1 MPQPAH
7 SMFLSS
13 FPSYPEPF
21 RTIPHSS
28 NSLLTQQS
36 TVNFSNK
43 NPQFYP
49 QNLNADVQRNFAN
62 QLYQKPPFV
71 SMSNDRVI
79 EPFASNL
86 NNSNESRS
94 QNLID
99 ANLLPQIP
107 DNRHLQRNQ
116 FANQMNV
123 NFLPPWKQ
131 EPNSWWIDDKQKV
144 ANSGMIE
151 DQSNSLFHYR

>member
-1 MPQPAH
+1 
-7 SMFLSS
+7 
-13 FPSYPEPF
+13 
-21 RTIPHSS
+21 
-28 NSLLTQQS
+28 
-36 TVNFSNK
+36 
-43 NPQFYP
+43 
-49 QNLNADVQRNFAN
+49 
-62 QLYQKPPFV
+62 
-71 SMSNDRVI
+71 MSNDRVI

-86 NNSNESRS
+86 NSSNESRS

-99 ANLLPQIP
+99 TNLLPQIP

-131 EPNSWWIDDKQKV
+131 ELNSWWIDDKQKV